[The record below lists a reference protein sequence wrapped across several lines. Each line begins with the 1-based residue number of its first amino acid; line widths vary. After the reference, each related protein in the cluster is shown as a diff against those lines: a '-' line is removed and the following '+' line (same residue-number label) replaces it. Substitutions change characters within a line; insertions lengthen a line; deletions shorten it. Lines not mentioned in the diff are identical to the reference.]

1 MISKWLVI
9 GVVLGM
15 WIGAGIAVDAH
26 AGESGAVGASMAGE
40 TREAIVQI
48 FGNRCE
54 YYPREV
60 EGALRRF
67 PVVTAVKFLND
78 HGTVLITYRT
88 GGATPEQFAD
98 QVERELA
105 MGWGCKAK
113 AQ

>member
-1 MISKWLVI
+1 MMSRRTMMFIVGL
-9 GVVLGM
+9 
-15 WIGAGIAVDAH
+15 WIGAGIAANVCAEERGTTTAPVTD
-26 AGESGAVGASMAGE
+26 E

-54 YYPREV
+54 YYPRNV
-60 EGALRRF
+60 EHALRRF
-67 PVVTAVKFLND
+67 QVVANVKFLND
-78 HGTVLITYRT
+78 HGTVLITYWP

-98 QVERELA
+98 EVERELA